1 MSQRWGAKRLRSA
14 VMRSAVRNDVSWG
27 VSERWICGCEGR
39 RGMVGGLFCTF
50 APLAVVVVVERRSW
64 FSSSSAGN
72 GGGGIIVALLGSPFL
87 QFIYND
93 CRLERFC
100 QNSRAEK

>member
-39 RGMVGGLFCTF
+39 RGMVGGLFCTC
-50 APLAVVVVVERRSW
+50 ASLAVVVVVVVVVVERRSW

-72 GGGGIIVALLGSPFL
+72 GGGGIVVALLGSPFL
-87 QFIYND
+87 QFVYND
-93 CRLERFC
+93 
-100 QNSRAEK
+100 